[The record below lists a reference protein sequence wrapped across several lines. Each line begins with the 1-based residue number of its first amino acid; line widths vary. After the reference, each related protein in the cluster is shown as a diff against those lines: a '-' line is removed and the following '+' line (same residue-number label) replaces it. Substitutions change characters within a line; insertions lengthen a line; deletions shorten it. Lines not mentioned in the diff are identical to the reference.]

1 MLEWRTGAA
10 GCLLP
15 IVIGAALLFLYWA
28 RNPAGVTPE
37 DMHGRGGGIIR
48 IAALADA
55 NGIGWGFLAL
65 GLVAAW
71 LAVQL
76 LWRFVERVA
85 VTAGP
90 DGLEMR
96 GMFGASV
103 PWRDVVRVAVVP
115 SPKPGIEIVL
125 GRGYPGLFN
134 PLRQTQYLLLGV
146 DTDNGA
152 GARFAAAADAF
163 RTAALS
169 HHATRSRR
177 RP

>member
-1 MLEWRTGAA
+1 M
-10 GCLLP
+10 P
-15 IVIGAALLFLYWA
+15 IVIGAALLFLHWA
-28 RNPAGVTPE
+28 RSPASVTPE
-37 DMHGRGGGIIR
+37 DMHGRGAGIIR

-65 GLVAAW
+65 GLLAAW

-76 LWRFVERVA
+76 LWRFVERIA

-90 DGLEMR
+90 HGLEMR

-115 SPKPGIEIVL
+115 SPKPAIEIVL
-125 GRGYPGLFN
+125 ARGYPGLFN
-134 PLRQTQYLLLGV
+134 PLRRTQHLLVGV

-152 GARFAAAADAF
+152 GAHFAAAADAF
-163 RTAALS
+163 RTAAL
-169 HHATRSRR
+169 TRDAPRSGR